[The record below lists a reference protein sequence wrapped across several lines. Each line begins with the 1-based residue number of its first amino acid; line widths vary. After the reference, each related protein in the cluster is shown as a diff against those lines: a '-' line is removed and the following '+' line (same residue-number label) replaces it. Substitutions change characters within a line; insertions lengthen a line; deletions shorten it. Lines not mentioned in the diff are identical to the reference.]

1 MGVIGFTYTSSFH
14 IVGLQQ
20 RRSTLRRSTSLLF
33 NSSFT
38 AVADSFTSDDGEKLK
53 KKTKRS
59 KTKIPLEPQQSQT
72 KAHEK
77 QISGDSE
84 IPKRTAPVGWPVQ
97 PPIFLPLS
105 PPPHSSSAELD
116 AIRSAVQESE
126 KVLEKLQKQ
135 EEVMVQEV
143 TQRAKDLHDK
153 EFKLPTQKPLPCLM
167 EKNAC
172 FECYKEND
180 KKPLKCADAVKNYKD
195 CIRRDRQQAS

>member
-1 MGVIGFTYTSSFH
+1 MGKLSG
-14 IVGLQQ
+14 
-20 RRSTLRRSTSLLF
+20 TLYIMGE
-33 NSSFT
+33 SFT
-38 AVADSFTSDDGEKLK
+38 IQISGNLVKQLADDGEKSK

-59 KTKIPLEPQQSQT
+59 KTKIPREPQQSQT
-72 KAHEK
+72 KAHQK

-84 IPKRTAPVGWPVQ
+84 IPKLTALVGC
-97 PPIFLPLS
+97 
-105 PPPHSSSAELD
+105 AESD
-116 AIRSAVQESE
+116 AIRSAIQESE

-180 KKPLKCADAVKNYKD
+180 KNPLKCADAVKNYKD
-195 CIRRDRQQAS
+195 CIRRASSAAK

>member
-1 MGVIGFTYTSSFH
+1 MPIVPRLLCILDLLQLLVGSWHSMVSSKLSETFYIMGE
-14 IVGLQQ
+14 
-20 RRSTLRRSTSLLF
+20 
-33 NSSFT
+33 SFT
-38 AVADSFTSDDGEKLK
+38 IQISSNLVKQLADDGEKSK

-59 KTKIPLEPQQSQT
+59 KTKIPREPQQSQT
-72 KAHEK
+72 KAHQK

-97 PPIFLPLS
+97 PPIFMPLS

-153 EFKLPTQKPLPCLM
+153 EFKLPTEKPLPCLM

-180 KKPLKCADAVKNYKD
+180 KNPLKCADAVQKL
-195 CIRRDRQQAS
+195 